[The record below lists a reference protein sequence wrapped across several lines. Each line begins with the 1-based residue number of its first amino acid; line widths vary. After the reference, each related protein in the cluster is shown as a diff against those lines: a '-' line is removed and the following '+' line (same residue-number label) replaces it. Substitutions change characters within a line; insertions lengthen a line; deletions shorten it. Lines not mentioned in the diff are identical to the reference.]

1 MSEDEMSSGS
11 TAGYLPDD
19 PRHGLS
25 GESLKQ
31 YYRTKPAQWA
41 IYCWDKPEAA
51 EARRALLQDQKR
63 YVSGFGER
71 VIGYGH
77 FVSDDGRD
85 TLGTSFFM
93 QLDDRA
99 AADKFL
105 ADEPL
110 NQAGLY
116 RRVDVHRWSN
126 SFQKRQADYRRKGLQ
141 QFLCTGPKT
150 GTPEFFRAHLNAH
163 ETYFASYGDSFIFRG
178 PIRSADGA
186 DNIGTALLL
195 ELPDRAAADAFWN
208 DEPFA
213 RNGGYQRDAIIV
225 RWVFGD

>member
-1 MSEDEMSSGS
+1 MSSGS
-11 TAGYLPDD
+11 TAGYLPGD

-25 GESLKQ
+25 GESLEQ

-41 IYCWDKPEAA
+41 IYCWDKPGAA
-51 EARRALLQDQKR
+51 EARQALLQDQKR
-63 YVSGFGER
+63 YLSGFGER

-99 AADKFL
+99 AADEFL

-110 NQAGLY
+110 NRAGLY

-150 GTPEFFRAHLNAH
+150 GTPEFFRQHLNAH

-208 DEPFA
+208 NEPFA
-213 RNGGYQRDAIIV
+213 RNGGYTRDSIIV

>member
-1 MSEDEMSSGS
+1 MPSRE
-11 TAGYLPDD
+11 AGYLPGD

-25 GESLKQ
+25 GEALRN

-41 IYCWDKPEAA
+41 IYCWDRPGVEAA
-51 EARRALLQDQKR
+51 RHTLAPDQRR
-63 YVSGFGER
+63 YVERFGDR

-77 FVSDDGRD
+77 FVSDDGRR

-93 QLDDRA
+93 QLEDRA
-99 AADKFL
+99 AADAFI

-110 NQAGLY
+110 CKAGVY
-116 RRVDVHRWSN
+116 GQVEVHRWSN

-141 QFLCTGPKT
+141 QFLCTGSKIADA
-150 GTPEFFRAHLNAH
+150 PEFFRQHLHAH
-163 ETYFASYGDSFIFRG
+163 ESYFASYGDSFIFRG

-208 DEPFA
+208 NEPFA
-213 RNGGYQRDAIIV
+213 RNGGYQRDSRIV

>member
-1 MSEDEMSSGS
+1 MSQGS
-11 TAGYLPDD
+11 MTGYLPGD
-19 PRHGLS
+19 PRYGLS
-25 GESLKQ
+25 GEALRN

-41 IYCWDKPEAA
+41 IYCWDKPGTEAT
-51 EARRALLQDQKR
+51 RRALLQNQNS
-63 YVSGFGER
+63 YVKDFGER

-99 AADKFL
+99 AADAFV
-105 ADEPL
+105 ACEPM
-110 NQAGLY
+110 NKAGVY
-116 RRVDVHRWSN
+116 QRVEIHRWSN
-126 SFQKRQADYRRKGLQ
+126 SFQKRAADYRRKGMQ

-150 GTPEFFRAHLNAH
+150 GSPEFFREHLHAH
-163 ETYFASYGDSFIFRG
+163 ESYFASYGNSFIFRG

-195 ELPDRAAADAFWN
+195 ELPDRAAADKFWN
-208 DEPFA
+208 EEPFA
-213 RNGGYQRDAIIV
+213 KNGGYQRDSRIV